1 MMNRNVM
8 WLGPISVLGFV
19 VVLAVMYGWVG
30 SVNSVGYEVREKPET
45 PQTDQPNPPDRP
57 DTPDPAGNPVEPENV
72 QGGRLAH
79 HGQFPAGI
87 GNNQIQLINKPT
99 FSTGIGNGQIQLINN
114 KTVPTGI
121 GNGQIQLINKPTFS
135 TGIGNGQI
143 QLINNKTVPTGIGNG
158 QIQLINQNRPGG
170 PYLGLSLSELNE
182 IVRKDLN
189 IPPGT
194 GLYVNDVVGA
204 SPAQK
209 AGVKKGDVLLKCAHK
224 QVNTPE
230 AMGQILAALKAGDAV
245 KLLINRDGK
254 KKSFHAKL
262 ENAPLGLNTGAIQN
276 PVWMGADI
284 QDIDAI
290 MKIRF
295 NLPDK
300 RGVIISHVAKGS
312 PALAAGLRSGDV
324 VRRFDTTR
332 ILDVKQMQ
340 SLILKAQPGKR
351 VNLTILR
358 AGRQNSLDVVM
369 ERHSTAAGR
378 VAFLGPADVAIEG
391 SWIGMDVTEL
401 SAGDASALGLP
412 AGIRGILV
420 NDVESPPAT
429 MVGFQTGDVIVAVN
443 GQPTLDMKQFEA
455 ATQKQSGAVVDVIR
469 GNKHLF
475 ISVPPPGFTQQG
487 TQLNGGLNKMRQVA
501 LTRPATGKLG
511 VLTSSPDLNS
521 VVSGNMGNRTYL
533 VLVDLTNDSYAILG
547 PNELDPLS
555 DVMQQ
560 YNVTSLVCSDISRNT
575 AVALTSR
582 GVLVYTG
589 VTGPTMDAIGL
600 YEANQLIA
608 MKGF

>member
-30 SVNSVGYEVREKPET
+30 SVNSVGYEVRERPET
-45 PQTDQPNPPDRP
+45 AQTDQPNPPDQP
-57 DTPDPAGNPVEPENV
+57 DTPDLVGNPAEPGDV
-72 QGGRLAH
+72 QAGQGGRLAH
-79 HGQFPAGI
+79 HGRFPAGI
-87 GNNQIQLINKPT
+87 GNNQIQLINNPT
-99 FSTGIGNGQIQLINN
+99 FSTGIGD
-114 KTVPTGI
+114 
-121 GNGQIQLINKPTFS
+121 S
-135 TGIGNGQI
+135 
-143 QLINNKTVPTGIGNG
+143 

-170 PYLGLSLSELNE
+170 PYLGLNLSELNE
-182 IVRKDLN
+182 VVGKDLN

-194 GLYVNDVVGA
+194 GLYVNDVVA
-204 SPAQK
+204 LSPAEK

-224 QVNTPE
+224 PVNSPE
-230 AMGQILAALKAGDAV
+230 AVGRILATLKAGDAV
-245 KLLINRDGK
+245 KLLVNRDGR

-300 RGVIISHVAKGS
+300 RGVIISHVAVGS

-324 VRRFDTTR
+324 VRRFGATR

-340 SLILKAQPGKR
+340 SLILKSQPGQK

-358 AGRQNSLDVVM
+358 DGRQNGLNVVM

-429 MVGFQTGDVIVAVN
+429 MVGFQTGDAIVAVN
-443 GQPTLDMKQFEA
+443 GQPTEDMKQFET

-487 TQLNGGLNKMRQVA
+487 TQLNGGMNKMRQVA

-511 VLTSSPDLNS
+511 ILTSGPDLNS
-521 VVSGNMGNRTYL
+521 VVSGNLRNRPYL
-533 VLVDLTNDSYAILG
+533 VLVDLTNGSYAVLG

-555 DVMQQ
+555 DAMQQ
-560 YNVTSLVCSDISRNT
+560 YNATSLVCSDISRNT
-575 AVALTSR
+575 ARALAMQ
-582 GVLVYTG
+582 GIQVYAG

-600 YEANQLIA
+600 YETHSLIA
-608 MKGF
+608 MKGL

>member
-30 SVNSVGYEVREKPET
+30 SVNSVGYEVRERPET
-45 PQTDQPNPPDRP
+45 AQTDQPNPPDQP
-57 DTPDPAGNPVEPENV
+57 DTPDLVGNPAEPGDV
-72 QGGRLAH
+72 QAGQGGRLAH
-79 HGQFPAGI
+79 HGRFPAGI
-87 GNNQIQLINKPT
+87 GNNQIQLINNPT
-99 FSTGIGNGQIQLINN
+99 FSTGIGD
-114 KTVPTGI
+114 
-121 GNGQIQLINKPTFS
+121 S
-135 TGIGNGQI
+135 
-143 QLINNKTVPTGIGNG
+143 

-170 PYLGLSLSELNE
+170 PYLGLNLSELNE
-182 IVRKDLN
+182 VVGKDLN

-194 GLYVNDVVGA
+194 GLYVNDVVA
-204 SPAQK
+204 LSPAEK

-224 QVNTPE
+224 PVNSPE
-230 AMGQILAALKAGDAV
+230 AVGRILATLKAGDSV
-245 KLLINRDGK
+245 KLLVNRDGR

-300 RGVIISHVAKGS
+300 RGVIISHVAVGS

-324 VRRFDTTR
+324 VRRFGATR

-340 SLILKAQPGKR
+340 SLILKSQPGQK

-358 AGRQNSLDVVM
+358 DGRQNGLNVVM

-429 MVGFQTGDVIVAVN
+429 MVGFQTGDAIVAVN
-443 GQPTLDMKQFEA
+443 GQPTEDMKQFET

-487 TQLNGGLNKMRQVA
+487 TQLNGGMNKMRQVA

-511 VLTSSPDLNS
+511 ILTSGPDLNS
-521 VVSGNMGNRTYL
+521 VVSGNLRNRPYL
-533 VLVDLTNDSYAILG
+533 VLVDLTNGSYAVLG

-555 DVMQQ
+555 DAMQQ

-575 AVALTSR
+575 ARALAVQGTQ
-582 GVLVYTG
+582 VYAG

-600 YEANQLIA
+600 YETHALIA
-608 MKGF
+608 MKGL

>member
-30 SVNSVGYEVREKPET
+30 SVKSVGYEVRERPET
-45 PQTDQPNPPDRP
+45 AQTDPPNAPDRP
-57 DTPDPAGNPVEPENV
+57 DTPDPAGNPAEP
-72 QGGRLAH
+72 GGRLAH
-79 HGQFPAGI
+79 HGQF
-87 GNNQIQLINKPT
+87 
-99 FSTGIGNGQIQLINN
+99 
-114 KTVPTGI
+114 PTGI
-121 GNGQIQLINKPTFS
+121 GNGQIQLINRPTFS
-135 TGIGNGQI
+135 
-143 QLINNKTVPTGIGNG
+143 TGIGNG

-182 IVRKDLN
+182 VVRTDLN

-194 GLYVNDVVGA
+194 GLYVNGVVAA

-209 AGVKKGDVLLKCAHK
+209 AGLKKGDVLLKFAHK
-224 QVNTPE
+224 PVRFPE
-230 AMGQILAALKAGDAV
+230 AVGRILATLKAGDAV
-245 KLLINRDGK
+245 KLLVNRDGR

-324 VRRFDTTR
+324 VRRFGATR
-332 ILDVKQMQ
+332 IVDVKQMQ
-340 SLILKAQPGKR
+340 SLILKTQPGQK

-358 AGRQNSLDVVM
+358 DGRQNALNIVM
-369 ERHSTAAGR
+369 ERHATAAGR

-429 MVGFQTGDVIVAVN
+429 MVGFVTGDVIVAVN
-443 GQPTLDMKQFEA
+443 GQPTVDMKQFET

-469 GNKHLF
+469 GSKHLF

-501 LTRPATGKLG
+501 LTRPVTGKLG
-511 VLTSSPDLNS
+511 VLASGPDLNS
-521 VVSGNMGNRTYL
+521 VVCGNLRNGFYL
-533 VLVDLTNDSYAILG
+533 VLVDLTNGSYAILG

-555 DVMQQ
+555 DVMQEYQ
-560 YNVTSLVCSDISRNT
+560 VTSLVCTDISRNT
-575 AVALTSR
+575 AGALAPL
-582 GVLVYTG
+582 GVRIYAG
-589 VTGPTMDAIGL
+589 VTGPTMDAIKL
-600 YEANQLIA
+600 FETHQLVA

>member
-19 VVLAVMYGWVG
+19 VILAVMYGWVG
-30 SVNSVGYEVREKPET
+30 SVNSVGYEVRERPET
-45 PQTDQPNPPDRP
+45 AQTNPQDPRDPRDPRDP
-57 DTPDPAGNPVEPENV
+57 VDPVDPVDPA
-72 QGGRLAH
+72 GRLAH

-87 GNNQIQLINKPT
+87 GNNQIQLVGKPT
-99 FSTGIGNGQIQLINN
+99 FPAGIGNGQIQLIG
-114 KTVPTGI
+114 KPTFPAGI
-121 GNGQIQLINKPTFS
+121 GNGQIQLIGKPTF
-135 TGIGNGQI
+135 
-143 QLINNKTVPTGIGNG
+143 PAGIGNG

-182 IVRKDLN
+182 VVRKDLN
-189 IPPGT
+189 IPLGT
-194 GLYVNDVVGA
+194 GLYINDVVGA

-224 QVNTPE
+224 PVNTPQTV
-230 AMGQILAALKAGDAV
+230 GRILATLKAGDAV
-245 KLLINRDGK
+245 KLLVNRDGR

-262 ENAPLGLNTGAIQN
+262 ENAPLGLNTGVIRN

-324 VRRFDTTR
+324 VRRFGATR

-340 SLILKAQPGKR
+340 SLILKTQPGQK

-358 AGRQNSLDVVM
+358 NGRQNALTVVM
-369 ERHSTAAGR
+369 ERHDTAAGR

-412 AGIRGILV
+412 AGIKGILV

-429 MVGFQTGDVIVAVN
+429 MVGFVTGDVIAAVN
-443 GQPTLDMKQFEA
+443 GQPTSDMRQFET

-487 TQLNGGLNKMRQVA
+487 TQLNGGMNKMRQVA

-511 VLTSSPDLNS
+511 ILTSGPDLNS
-521 VVSGNMGNRTYL
+521 VVSGDLRNRSCL
-533 VLVDLTNDSYAILG
+533 LLVDFAKNSYAVLG
-547 PNELDPLS
+547 PNELNPLS
-555 DVMQQ
+555 EVMQQ
-560 YNVTSLVCSDISRNT
+560 HNVTSLVCSGISRN
-575 AVALTSR
+575 AAANLSAR
-582 GVLVYTG
+582 GVLVYSG

-600 YEANQLIA
+600 YETHSLIA

>member
-1 MMNRNVM
+1 MKNRNVM

-19 VVLAVMYGWVG
+19 VILAIMYGWVG
-30 SVNSVGYEVREKPET
+30 SVNSVGYEVRENPET
-45 PQTDQPNPPDRP
+45 TQTDQPNQPDRP
-57 DTPDPAGNPVEPENV
+57 DTPDLAGNPAEPGDLQPEP
-72 QGGRLAH
+72 GGRLAH
-79 HGQFPAGI
+79 HGQFP
-87 GNNQIQLINKPT
+87 
-99 FSTGIGNGQIQLINN
+99 TGIGNGQIQLINN
-114 KTVPTGI
+114 
-121 GNGQIQLINKPTFS
+121 PTFS
-135 TGIGNGQI
+135 TGIGNS
-143 QLINNKTVPTGIGNG
+143 

-170 PYLGLSLSELNE
+170 PYLGLNLSELNE
-182 IVRKDLN
+182 VVRAELN
-189 IPPGT
+189 IPQGT
-194 GLYVNDVVGA
+194 GLYVNDVVDA

-209 AGVKKGDVLLKCAHK
+209 AG
-224 QVNTPE
+224 
-230 AMGQILAALKAGDAV
+230 
-245 KLLINRDGK
+245 R

-324 VRRFDTTR
+324 VRRFDATR

-340 SLILKAQPGKR
+340 SLILKAQPGR
-351 VNLTILR
+351 EVNLTILR
-358 AGRQNSLDVVM
+358 DGRQNALNVVM
-369 ERHSTAAGR
+369 ERHSTAVGR
-378 VAFLGPADVAIEG
+378 AAFLGPADVAIEG

-429 MVGFQTGDVIVAVN
+429 MVGFQTGDAIVAVN
-443 GQPTLDMKQFEA
+443 GQPTHDMKQFET

-487 TQLNGGLNKMRQVA
+487 TQLNGGMNKMRQVA
-501 LTRPATGKLG
+501 LTRPVTGKLG
-511 VLTSSPDLNS
+511 ILTSGPDLNS
-521 VVSGNMGNRTYL
+521 VVSGDLRNGFYL
-533 VLVDLTNDSYAILG
+533 VLVDLGNDSYSILG

-555 DVMQQ
+555 DVMQEYQ
-560 YNVTSLVCSDISRNT
+560 VTSLVCSDISRNT
-575 AVALTSR
+575 AGALAPL
-582 GVLVYTG
+582 GVRIYAG
-589 VTGPTMDAIGL
+589 VTGPTMDAIKL
-600 YEANQLIA
+600 FETHSLIA

>member
-1 MMNRNVM
+1 MNRNVM

-19 VVLAVMYGWVG
+19 VILAVMYGWVG

-45 PQTDQPNPPDRP
+45 TQTDQPNQPDRP
-57 DTPDPAGNPVEPENV
+57 DTPDPAGNPVEPGDV
-72 QGGRLAH
+72 QPEPGGRLAH

-87 GNNQIQLINKPT
+87 GNNQIQLINNPT

-114 KTVPTGI
+114 KTIP
-121 GNGQIQLINKPTFS
+121 

-143 QLINNKTVPTGIGNG
+143 QLINNKTIPTGIGNG

-170 PYLGLSLSELNE
+170 PYLGLNLSELNE
-182 IVRKDLN
+182 VVRAELN
-189 IPPGT
+189 IPRGT
-194 GLYVNDVVGA
+194 GLYVNDVVGT

-224 QVNTPE
+224 PVNSPE
-230 AMGQILAALKAGDAV
+230 AVGRILATLKAGDAV
-245 KLLINRDGK
+245 KLLVNRDGR

-262 ENAPLGLNTGAIQN
+262 ENAPLGLNAGAIQN

-284 QDIDAI
+284 QDVDAI

-312 PALAAGLRSGDV
+312 PALTAGLRSGDV
-324 VRRFDTTR
+324 IRRFGATR

-340 SLILKAQPGKR
+340 SLILKAQPGQK
-351 VNLTILR
+351 VTLTILR
-358 AGRQNSLDVVM
+358 DGRQNSLDVVM
-369 ERHSTAAGR
+369 ERHATAAGR

-412 AGIRGILV
+412 AGTRGILV

-429 MVGFQTGDVIVAVN
+429 MVGFVTGDAIVAVN
-443 GQPTLDMKQFEA
+443 GQPTMDMKQFET

-511 VLTSSPDLNS
+511 VLSSGPGLNS
-521 VVSGNMGNRTYL
+521 LVSGNLRNGFYL
-533 VLVDLTNDSYAILG
+533 VLVDFTNSSYAILG

-560 YNVTSLVCSDISRNT
+560 YNVTSLVCTDISRNT
-575 AVALTSR
+575 AGTLATI
-582 GVLVYTG
+582 GVRVYAG

-600 YEANQLIA
+600 YERHQLVA

>member
-19 VVLAVMYGWVG
+19 VILAVMYGWVG

-45 PQTDQPNPPDRP
+45 TQTDQPNQPDRP
-57 DTPDPAGNPVEPENV
+57 DTPDPAGNPVEPGDV
-72 QGGRLAH
+72 QPEPGGRLAH

-87 GNNQIQLINKPT
+87 GNNQIQLINNPT

-114 KTVPTGI
+114 KTIP
-121 GNGQIQLINKPTFS
+121 

-143 QLINNKTVPTGIGNG
+143 QLINNKTIPTGIGNG

-170 PYLGLSLSELNE
+170 PYLGLNLSELNE
-182 IVRKDLN
+182 VVRAELN
-189 IPPGT
+189 IPQGT
-194 GLYVNDVVGA
+194 GLYVNDVVGT

-224 QVNTPE
+224 PVNSPE
-230 AMGQILAALKAGDAV
+230 AVGRILATLKAGDAV
-245 KLLINRDGK
+245 KLLVNRDGR

-262 ENAPLGLNTGAIQN
+262 ENAPLGLNAGAIQN

-284 QDIDAI
+284 QDVDAI

-312 PALAAGLRSGDV
+312 PALAAGLRSGDM
-324 VRRFDTTR
+324 VRRFGATR

-340 SLILKAQPGKR
+340 SLILKTQPGKK
-351 VNLTILR
+351 VTLTILR
-358 AGRQNSLDVVM
+358 DGRQNTLDVVM
-369 ERHSTAAGR
+369 ERHATAAGR

-412 AGIRGILV
+412 AGTRGILV

-429 MVGFQTGDVIVAVN
+429 MVGFVTGDAIVAVN
-443 GQPTLDMKQFEA
+443 GQPTMDMKQFET

-511 VLTSSPDLNS
+511 VLASGPGLNS
-521 VVSGNMGNRTYL
+521 LVSGNLRNGFYL
-533 VLVDLTNDSYAILG
+533 VLVDLTNGSYAILG

-560 YNVTSLVCSDISRNT
+560 YNVTSLVCTDISRNT
-575 AVALTSR
+575 AGTLATI
-582 GVLVYTG
+582 GVRVYAG

-600 YEANQLIA
+600 YERHQLVA

>member
-1 MMNRNVM
+1 MKNRNVM

-19 VVLAVMYGWVG
+19 VILAIMYGWVG
-30 SVNSVGYEVREKPET
+30 SVNSVGYEVRENPET
-45 PQTDQPNPPDRP
+45 TQTDQPNQPDRP
-57 DTPDPAGNPVEPENV
+57 DTPDLAGNPAEPGDLQPEP
-72 QGGRLAH
+72 GGRLAH
-79 HGQFPAGI
+79 HGQFP
-87 GNNQIQLINKPT
+87 
-99 FSTGIGNGQIQLINN
+99 TGIGNGQIQLINN
-114 KTVPTGI
+114 
-121 GNGQIQLINKPTFS
+121 PTFS
-135 TGIGNGQI
+135 TGIGNS
-143 QLINNKTVPTGIGNG
+143 

-170 PYLGLSLSELNE
+170 PYLGLNLSELNE
-182 IVRKDLN
+182 VVRAELN
-189 IPPGT
+189 IPPET
-194 GLYVNDVVGA
+194 GLYVNGVVA
-204 SPAQK
+204 LSPAEK

-224 QVNTPE
+224 PVNSPE
-230 AMGQILAALKAGDAV
+230 AVGQILATLKAGDAV
-245 KLLINRDGK
+245 KLLVNRDGR

-324 VRRFDTTR
+324 VRRFDATR

-340 SLILKAQPGKR
+340 SLILKAQPGR
-351 VNLTILR
+351 EVNLTILR
-358 AGRQNSLDVVM
+358 DGRQNALNVVM
-369 ERHSTAAGR
+369 ERHSTAVGR
-378 VAFLGPADVAIEG
+378 AAFLGPADVAIEG

-429 MVGFQTGDVIVAVN
+429 MVGFQTGDAIVAVN
-443 GQPTLDMKQFEA
+443 GQPTHDMKQFET

-487 TQLNGGLNKMRQVA
+487 TQLNGGMNKMRQVA
-501 LTRPATGKLG
+501 LTRPVTGKLG
-511 VLTSSPDLNS
+511 ILTSGPDLNS
-521 VVSGNMGNRTYL
+521 VVSGDLRNGFYL
-533 VLVDLTNDSYAILG
+533 VLVDLGNDSYSILG

-555 DVMQQ
+555 DVMQEYQ
-560 YNVTSLVCSDISRNT
+560 VTSLVCSDISRNT
-575 AVALTSR
+575 AGALAPL
-582 GVLVYTG
+582 GVRIYAG
-589 VTGPTMDAIGL
+589 VTGPTMDAIKL
-600 YEANQLIA
+600 FETHSLIA

>member
-19 VVLAVMYGWVG
+19 VILAVMYGWVG
-30 SVNSVGYEVREKPET
+30 SVNSVGYEVRERPET
-45 PQTDQPNPPDRP
+45 AQTNPQDPRDPRDPVDLRDP
-57 DTPDPAGNPVEPENV
+57 VDPVDPRDPA
-72 QGGRLAH
+72 GRLAH

-87 GNNQIQLINKPT
+87 GNNQIQLVGKPT
-99 FSTGIGNGQIQLINN
+99 FPAGIGNGQIQLI
-114 KTVPTGI
+114 G
-121 GNGQIQLINKPTFS
+121 KPTF
-135 TGIGNGQI
+135 
-143 QLINNKTVPTGIGNG
+143 PAGIGNG

-182 IVRKDLN
+182 VVRKDLN
-189 IPPGT
+189 IPLGT

-204 SPAQK
+204 SPAEK

-224 QVNTPE
+224 PVNTPQTV
-230 AMGQILAALKAGDAV
+230 GRILSTLKAGDAV
-245 KLLINRDGK
+245 KLLVNRDGR

-262 ENAPLGLNTGAIQN
+262 ENAPLGLNTGAIRN

-324 VRRFDTTR
+324 VRRFGATR

-340 SLILKAQPGKR
+340 SLILKTQPGQK

-358 AGRQNSLDVVM
+358 NGRQNALTVVM
-369 ERHSTAAGR
+369 ERHDTAAGR

-412 AGIRGILV
+412 AGIKGILV

-429 MVGFQTGDVIVAVN
+429 MVGFVTGDVIAAVN
-443 GQPTLDMKQFEA
+443 GQPTTDMRQFET

-487 TQLNGGLNKMRQVA
+487 TQLNGGMNKMRQVA

-511 VLTSSPDLNS
+511 ILTSGPDLNS
-521 VVSGNMGNRTYL
+521 VVSGDLRNGSCL
-533 VLVDLTNDSYAILG
+533 LLVDFARNSYAVIG
-547 PNELDPLS
+547 PNELNPLS
-555 DVMQQ
+555 EVMQQ
-560 YNVTSLVCSDISRNT
+560 HNVTSLVCSDISRN
-575 AVALTSR
+575 AAANLSAR
-582 GVLVYTG
+582 GVLVYSG

-600 YEANQLIA
+600 YETHSLIA

>member
-30 SVNSVGYEVREKPET
+30 SVNSVGYEVRERPET
-45 PQTDQPNPPDRP
+45 AQTDPPNAPDRP
-57 DTPDPAGNPVEPENV
+57 DTPDPAVNPAEP
-72 QGGRLAH
+72 GGRLAH
-79 HGQFPAGI
+79 HGQFPVGI
-87 GNNQIQLINKPT
+87 GNNQIQLVNNPT

-114 KTVPTGI
+114 KTIPTGI
-121 GNGQIQLINKPTFS
+121 GNGQIQLINNPTFS
-135 TGIGNGQI
+135 TGIG
-143 QLINNKTVPTGIGNG
+143 TG

-182 IVRKDLN
+182 VVRTDLN

-194 GLYVNDVVGA
+194 GLYVNDVVAA

-224 QVNTPE
+224 PVHAPE
-230 AMGQILAALKAGDAV
+230 AVGRILATLKAGDAV
-245 KLLINRDGK
+245 KLLVNRDGR

-324 VRRFDTTR
+324 VRRFGATR
-332 ILDVKQMQ
+332 IMDVKQMQ
-340 SLILKAQPGKR
+340 SLILKAQPGQR

-358 AGRQNSLDVVM
+358 DGRQNSLNIVM
-369 ERHSTAAGR
+369 ERHATAAGR
-378 VAFLGPADVAIEG
+378 AAFLGPADVAIEG

-412 AGIRGILV
+412 AGIQGILV

-429 MVGFQTGDVIVAVN
+429 MVGFQTGDVIAAVN
-443 GQPTLDMKQFEA
+443 GQPTADMKQFET

-501 LTRPATGKLG
+501 LTRPVTGKLG
-511 VLTSSPDLNS
+511 VLASGPDLNS
-521 VVSGNMGNRTYL
+521 VVCGNLRNGFYL
-533 VLVDLTNDSYAILG
+533 VLVDLTNGSYAILG

-560 YNVTSLVCSDISRNT
+560 YQVTSLVCTDISRNT
-575 AVALTSR
+575 AGALAQL
-582 GVLVYTG
+582 GVRIYAG
-589 VTGPTMDAIGL
+589 VTGPTMDAIKL
-600 YEANQLIA
+600 FETHQLVA